1 MWWQFQK
8 IFEDERLV
16 RYAYSLESKELDGI
30 MQYDRKGETVTIIQP
45 CKGDG
50 DSEWSQTRSARKMFL
65 LAEEGF
71 PERRQVA
78 CG

>member
-8 IFEDERLV
+8 IFEDERFV
-16 RYAYSLESKELDGI
+16 RYAYSRDCRELDGI
-30 MQYDRKGETVTIIQP
+30 MQYDRKEETVTVLQP
-45 CKGDG
+45 CRGDE
-50 DSEWSQTRSARKMFL
+50 DSEKLQTMAAEKMFL